1 MNTLIQLRHHLHQ
14 HPELSGRE
22 AGTAEHIASFIDLHA
37 PPHALLRNVGGHGVL
52 AIYEGQ
58 QPGPTVLLRCDMDAV
73 PIHELSQLH
82 YRSQAHGVAHS
93 CGHDGH
99 MAIVAGVALRLAQ
112 SPPQRGRAMLL
123 FQPAEETGQGA
134 AQVAAYLEAHP
145 HLRPS
150 YAIGLHNLPQ
160 MPLGQVFLRQGT
172 FAAASKGLII
182 NLKGKNSH
190 AAHPERG
197 LNPSAATA
205 ELMQQL
211 LMLPQRDGYKYFT
224 LCTIVHVRVGEVAFG
239 TSAGEAVLMAT
250 LRAFS
255 DADMQ
260 LLDRR
265 AHAEAQQIALRHG
278 LGLEVSTVEEF
289 PATVNAPEL
298 VLLAEQACQ
307 QQGLNVAHLPQPN
320 RWSEDFAHYARLC
333 PSLLFGLGAGEQ
345 QPELHTPE
353 YDFPDALIAHGVTAM
368 EAIARRIT
376 G

>member
-1 MNTLIQLRHHLHQ
+1 MDELIQLRHHLHQ
-14 HPELSGRE
+14 HPELSGCE
-22 AGTAEHIASFIDLHA
+22 AATADRIARFLQAQH
-37 PPHALLRNVGGHGVL
+37 PHHLLRNVGGHGVV

-73 PIHELSQLH
+73 PVHEQGQLPH
-82 YRSQAHGVAHS
+82 RSLTQGVAHS

-99 MAIVAGVALRLAQ
+99 MAIVAGLAMRLQ
-112 SPPQRGRAMLL
+112 QTPPQRGRVMLL

-134 AQVAAYLEAHP
+134 AKVVAHLEAHP
-145 HLRPS
+145 ELRPT

-160 MPLGQVFLRQGT
+160 MPLGQVLLRHGT
-172 FAAASKGLII
+172 FAAASKGIII

-197 LNPSAATA
+197 INPSAATA
-205 ELMQQL
+205 QLMQQL
-211 LMLPQRDGYKYFT
+211 LALPQLDGYNDFV
-224 LCTIVHVRVGEVAFG
+224 LCTLVHVRVGEVAFG

-255 DADMQ
+255 DADMH
-260 LLDRR
+260 LLSSR
-265 AHAEAQQIALRHG
+265 ANEQAQQIALLHG
-278 LGLEVSTVEEF
+278 LGLTMSDVEAF

-298 VLLAEQACQ
+298 VQLAEQACLQ
-307 QQGLNVAHLPQPN
+307 RGIDVAHLPQPN

-333 PSLLFGLGAGEQ
+333 PSLLLGLGAGVEQ
-345 QPELHTPE
+345 PALHTPE
-353 YDFPDALIAHGVTAM
+353 YDFPDALIAHGVAAM
-368 EAIARRIT
+368 EAIARRIV